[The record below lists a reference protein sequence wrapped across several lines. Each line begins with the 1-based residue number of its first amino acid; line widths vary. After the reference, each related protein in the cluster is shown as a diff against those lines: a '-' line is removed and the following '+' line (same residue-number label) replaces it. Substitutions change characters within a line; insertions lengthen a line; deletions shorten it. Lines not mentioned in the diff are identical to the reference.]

1 MNRVPQI
8 HELKILPQY
17 FNEVVSGNKQFEL
30 RQDNRDYQI
39 GDMLLLKEYLADKDE
54 YTGRESNLYKIT
66 YILRNVPEYGLMD
79 GYCIIGW

>member
-1 MNRVPQI
+1 
-8 HELKILPQY
+8 
-17 FNEVVSGNKQFEL
+17 
-30 RQDNRDYQI
+30 
-39 GDMLLLKEYLADKDE
+39 MLLLKEYLADKDE